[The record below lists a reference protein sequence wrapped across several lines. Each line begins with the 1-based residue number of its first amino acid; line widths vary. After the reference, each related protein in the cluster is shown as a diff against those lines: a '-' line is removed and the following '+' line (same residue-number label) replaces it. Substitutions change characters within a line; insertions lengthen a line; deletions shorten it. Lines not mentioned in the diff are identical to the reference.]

1 MINDIKNEGF
11 AEISNETQLTE
22 ALLALVDIIFAS
34 PTKKSLEGLLGD
46 ENETQSNRVMSH
58 VSHLILHY
66 TS

>member
-1 MINDIKNEGF
+1 MIKDIKNEGF

-22 ALLALVDIIFAS
+22 LLALVDIIIAS